1 MCASLPIL
9 AGPFEERIALNKVN
23 LHTIKA
29 AKQGFGANVRKTPLI
44 YSSALSERCGS
55 QVYLKME
62 CWQTCGCFKIRGITN
77 FLRHHREAVMKR
89 GVATASSGNHA
100 LALAYAA
107 SQMAVPEI
115 TIFLPENADPAKI
128 AKIRHCGI
136 DPVLGG
142 ESFFEAFDRA
152 QAYVEKSGACYVH
165 SHADPLVI
173 AGQGTIGLEIMED
186 LPDVDA
192 VIVPVGGGGL
202 IAGIAVALKTESSR
216 VAIIGAE
223 PAASPGAYLSLQ
235 KGEPCERI
243 PLKPSVADGL
253 AGGLSALPFET
264 AHHLITQVA
273 LAEEDEIVA
282 AMQTF
287 FTEEQLVVEGAGSV
301 GLALLLAGKIRRP
314 GQKVVLVVTG
324 RNIDTKRFLAI
335 TT

>member
-1 MCASLPIL
+1 LS
-9 AGPFEERIALNKVN
+9 KVN
-23 LHTIKA
+23 HHMIKA
-29 AKQGFGANVRKTPLI
+29 ARRGFGSHVRKTPLI
-44 YSSALSERCGS
+44 HSPALSDLCGS
-55 QVYLKME
+55 HVYLKME
-62 CWQTCGCFKIRGITN
+62 CWQTCGCFKIRGITH
-77 FLRHHREAVMKR
+77 FLNHHRDAVMER
-89 GVATASSGNHA
+89 GIATASSGNHA

-107 SQMAVPEI
+107 TQMAVPDI
-115 TIFLPENADPAKI
+115 KIFLPENADPAKV
-128 AKIRHCGI
+128 AKIRRCGI
-136 DPVLGG
+136 DPILSG
-142 ESFFEAFDRA
+142 ESFFAAFDRA

-173 AGQGTIGLEIMED
+173 AGQGTIGLEILED
-186 LPDVDA
+186 LPEVDA

-202 IAGIAVALKTESSR
+202 IAGIAAAIKSEARR

-223 PAASPGAYLSLQ
+223 PEASPGAFLSLQ

-264 AHHLITQVA
+264 AQHLIAQVA
-273 LAEEDEIVA
+273 LAGEDEIVA
-282 AMQTF
+282 AMKAF

-301 GLALLLAGKIRRP
+301 GLAVLLAKKISRP
-314 GQKVVLVVTG
+314 GQKIVLVVTG